1 MGLRDMVSENGG
13 NVLMVR
19 LGDLS
24 GLSQPYSFYE
34 QTKEIFLNYTLTK
47 ILKSKKKPTQS
58 FLSL

>member
-1 MGLRDMVSENGG
+1 MVSENGG